1 MYAPRIFLSFTL
13 GMSFFEIFVIIPTN
27 SKQRTF
33 KILVI
38 IRFFNVYLLLKQK
51 KSLLEGQTLCL
62 LRINRYK
69 LILSCFSVHACFSLP
84 LCIFIAHADKCSHK
98 LAFNLQSTSKSWG
111 FLARTFVTN
120 IL

>member
-1 MYAPRIFLSFTL
+1 MYISQFYARNAI
-13 GMSFFEIFVIIPTN
+13 FEIFVINSAN

-51 KSLLEGQTLCL
+51 KSLLKGQTLCL

-69 LILSCFSVHACFSLP
+69 LILSCFSVRACFSLP
-84 LCIFIAHADKCSHK
+84 LSIFIVHADKYSSHK
-98 LAFNLQSTSKSWG
+98 LAFFNLQPSTSKSWA
-111 FLARTFVTN
+111 FLAMTPVRN